1 MATRLAQRL
10 IVGVLLL
17 ASIGSAIAA
26 HVVSTQGLHEKRVNR
41 LQATR
46 DRIKDAVQRRTYFL
60 EDLADMVG
68 VHDDAAAAEFARYAH
83 VRGREESAVV
93 SVQWVRK
100 APNGVLVPPA
110 EGDPNPGRTPML
122 IAPVARGNS
131 TLANAA
137 REETA
142 ADAIRAASLRKTTAI
157 SAPVALAN
165 GDSGFYLAVP
175 VQAHRYSGSLSKAES
190 QSAIVGLIDA
200 QTLAFEALGG
210 GSPAFRLRDRV
221 TPLASIGSGL
231 DNALQA
237 AVPVAGR
244 HWTVAVAGGSLSTF
258 EALLPWLILVFGV
271 ALTTAVAALL
281 RMAARRRDDALQL
294 ADERL
299 AELEVSLRRVER
311 VNQELEIAH
320 ADAEL
325 RSRMDALTE
334 IFNRRHFG
342 EVLRDAL
349 ARGGDG
355 TAILLL
361 DIDHFKHINDEHGH
375 LTGDAILRAV
385 ARRIGSV
392 LRSTDCLA
400 RWGGEEFAI
409 LAKVA
414 DRDEML
420 ELAERVRRTLSEDPV
435 VVDGTRFNLRASI
448 GAVLSGGALDT
459 PDAVVNAAD
468 EALYQAKRAGR
479 DRVRSC

>member
-131 TLANAA
+131 TLANVA